1 MAHVVATMEDARALV
16 GTEVGVSDWVLV
28 DQDRINKFAGA
39 TDDFQWIHID
49 EERCAAELPIGSTI
63 AHGYLTV
70 SLIPSLIQ
78 HFVDFVDLERVIN
91 YGMNKVRFKAMVP
104 VNSKVRVR
112 ATLKSARKRAGALQ
126 FILNI
131 TVEVEG
137 QKRPAC
143 EAETIGLYF
152 LAGV

>member
-1 MAHVVATMEDARALV
+1 MEDARALV

-28 DQDRINKFAGA
+28 DQDRINKFAEA

-49 EERCAAELPIGSTI
+49 EERCATELPIGSTI

>member
-28 DQDRINKFAGA
+28 DQDRINKFAEA

-49 EERCAAELPIGSTI
+49 EERCATELPIGSTI

>member
-28 DQDRINKFAGA
+28 DQDRINKFAEA

-78 HFVDFVDLERVIN
+78 YFVDFVDLERVIN

>member
-1 MAHVVATMEDARALV
+1 MGHRVATIEDARALE

-28 DQDRINKFAGA
+28 DQERINKFAEA
-39 TDDFQWIHID
+39 TDDYQWIHVD
-49 EERCAAELPIGSTI
+49 PERAAAELPIGSTI

-70 SLIPSLIQ
+70 SLIPHLIEG
-78 HFVDFVDLERVIN
+78 FVDFIGLERVIN

-104 VNSKVRVR
+104 VGSKVRVR

-126 FILNI
+126 FILNVN
-131 TVEVEG
+131 VEVEG

-152 LAGV
+152 LEGV